1 MAVTTTP
8 SATGVKVG
16 DEIPSFT
23 CEPITRTTLALY
35 AGASGDHN
43 PMHVDI
49 DYARKAGETD
59 VFAHGMLN
67 MAYLAR
73 ALLGFVPQ
81 TAIRSFGVRF
91 QSIVR
96 IGDQVTCTG
105 RVTELLEANGEK
117 RAKLD
122 LTATTSK
129 GAIALK
135 GEAVVALR

>member
-1 MAVTTTP
+1 MTAKSAPMA
-8 SATGVKVG
+8 AAVKVG
-16 DEIPSFT
+16 DAIPTFT
-23 CEPITRTTLALY
+23 SDPITRTALALY

-49 DYARKAGETD
+49 DYAKKAGETD

-67 MAYLAR
+67 MAYLSR
-73 ALLGFVPQ
+73 ALLGYAPQ
-81 TAIRSFGVRF
+81 SAIRSFGVRF

-96 IGDQVTCTG
+96 VGEQVTCTG
-105 RVTELLEANGEK
+105 KIAEVFEAQGEK

-129 GAIALK
+129 GAVALK
-135 GEAVVALR
+135 GEAVIALG